1 MDATDKVIV
10 FHSLDDLKEAIS
22 VDVKSHDVL
31 AQRYCVRFIMLNNFD
46 AFRELT
52 KFLVLELGVE
62 KFDLEKLALGSDK
75 TIDID
80 TLSDAVRNLKVSSIV
95 TPFSELARF
104 FKEDEFKGFFNDII
118 LSEDIAHPQKRIY
131 IPIIGLHNR
140 FTDFLKSFGRIEESA
155 PIWQYYTPKDDKV
168 MVYVSKFKNYT
179 IPDKLNICSLPT
191 MRDWLSFWKKQA
203 PKDKI
208 LCGASPILNRWPNAK
223 PDSIFTFQSVD
234 NSHKFITD
242 FLEISLPIEYK
253 ESELEYWD
261 AMLQNIDKNSAQ
273 LFDFPSYV
281 EDLFNRKTITAND
294 ILLLWAEDETLA
306 YERWLLKA
314 YALAYKG
321 DELSGY
327 MRDVLHEIDDFKI
340 ANTLFV
346 NLTERIFY
354 MTNAERLQN
363 FDSRKY
369 IMLSQREL
377 FRTLVPEEHQSWIK
391 NHIIEIAQK
400 DDNLSQAKRLC
411 TATFDFEKILFLGW
425 YVLRAEKDFGLSYL
439 KEFYPDLAGYLTAYE
454 SVATKVTA
462 SWAADYLERFRRAKM
477 VDNYTEELK
486 EIVEERNASAESF
499 YNWYYSFQ
507 NSHDLL
513 NEIQNGQVY
522 PIDKI
527 YWVDGL
533 GAEFIP
539 FIHYLLE
546 NSQSSYETVLSQIAR
561 TTIPSNTH
569 LNSFDVDNH
578 LIFKLNAL
586 DELAHEGHYQK
597 YATLVAE
604 LETVKAVIHKILDD
618 NKVGKHTIAIVSDHG
633 LSSMSRKCDSLKI
646 DSKTKHEGRYVPLA
660 DDCTMVSDIDFVVHE
675 NERDHKKYK
684 VALRHQSLGVKPTH
698 EVHGGATPEEV
709 LVPFIVISNDDASK
723 SLKYTIVPVEAKVP
737 ISDRKVAFKIIPE
750 PQSSKAIFNGQE
762 IALIRHG
769 MQWEGIISNATEG
782 KHHITVIPF
791 RGKPVQLEIEFFGM
805 GFSSG
810 LDLDDF

>member
-22 VDVKSHDVL
+22 VDVKSRDVL

-52 KFLVLELGVE
+52 KFLVMELGVE
-62 KFDLEKLALGSDK
+62 KFDLEKLALGPDK

-80 TLSDAVRNLKVSSIV
+80 TLSDAVRSLKFSSIV

-104 FKEDEFKGFFNDII
+104 LKEDEFKGFFNDII

-155 PIWQYYTPKDDKV
+155 PIWQYYTPKNDKV
-168 MVYVSKFKNYT
+168 MVYVSKFKDYT
-179 IPDKLNICSLPT
+179 IPDKFNICSLPT
-191 MRDWLSFWKKQA
+191 MHDWLSFWKKQA

-208 LCGASPILNRWPNAK
+208 LCGASPILNRWPNSK
-223 PDSIFTFQSVD
+223 PDSIFTFQPVD
-234 NSHKFITD
+234 NSHEFITD

-253 ESELEYWD
+253 DDELEYWND
-261 AMLQNIDKNSAQ
+261 LLQGIGKNAAQ
-273 LFDFPSYV
+273 MFDFPRYV
-281 EDLFNRKTITAND
+281 EDLFNRKTITVND
-294 ILLLWAEDETLA
+294 ILSFWAEDGTPA
-306 YERWLLKA
+306 YGRWLLKA
-314 YALAYKG
+314 YALTCKEN
-321 DELSGY
+321 ELSGY
-327 MRDVLHEIDDFKI
+327 MRNILQGIDDFKI

-346 NLTERIFY
+346 NLTEQIFY
-354 MTNAERLQN
+354 MTYAERLQN
-363 FDSRKY
+363 FDSRKD
-369 IMLSQREL
+369 IMRSQRDL

-391 NHIIEIAQK
+391 EHIIEITQK
-400 DDNLSQAKRLC
+400 DDSLSQAKRLC
-411 TATFDFEKILFLGW
+411 TATFDFEKALFLGW
-425 YVLRAEKDFGLSYL
+425 YVLRAEKDFDLSHL
-439 KEFYPDLAGYLTAYE
+439 KEYYPDLTGYLTPFEAVE
-454 SVATKVTA
+454 TKVPA
-462 SWAADYLERFRRAKM
+462 LWAADYLRQFRWAKM
-477 VDNYTEELK
+477 ADNYTDELK
-486 EIVEERNASAESF
+486 NIVDERNASADSF

-507 NSHDLL
+507 DSHDLL
-513 NEIQNGQVY
+513 SEIQYGQVY
-522 PIDKI
+522 SIDKI

-546 NSQSSYETVLSQIAR
+546 NSQSGYEAVLSQIAR

-569 LNSFDVDNH
+569 LNSFNVDNH
-578 LIFKLNAL
+578 FIFKLSAL

-597 YATLVAE
+597 YTTLVAE
-604 LETVKAVIHKILDD
+604 LETVKAVIYKILDD
-618 NKVGKHTIAIVSDHG
+618 NKVGKYTIAIVSDHG
-633 LSSMSRKCDSLKI
+633 LSAMSRKCDSLKI

-684 VALRHQSLGVKPTH
+684 VALRHQSLGIKPTH

-723 SLKYTIVPVEAKVP
+723 PLKYTVTPVEVKVP
-737 ISDRKVAFKIIPE
+737 ISDKKVAFMIIPE
-750 PQSSKAIFNGQE
+750 PQSAKAIFNGQE
-762 IALIRHG
+762 IALARHG
-769 MQWEGIISNATEG
+769 MQWEGIFSNATEG
-782 KHHITVIPF
+782 KHYITVIPF
-791 RGKPVQLEIEFFGM
+791 RGKSAQLKIEFFGM
-805 GFSSG
+805 SFGSG

>member
-10 FHSLDDLKEAIS
+10 FYSLDDLKEAIS
-22 VDVKSHDVL
+22 VDIKSHDVL

-168 MVYVSKFKNYT
+168 MVYVSRFKNYT

-261 AMLQNIDKNSAQ
+261 AMLQNIGKNAAQ

-321 DELSGY
+321 DELSSY

-369 IMLSQREL
+369 IMQSLREL
-377 FRTLVPEEHQSWIK
+377 FRTLVPEEHQSWVK

-425 YVLRAEKDFGLSYL
+425 YVLRSEKDFGFSYL

-454 SVATKVTA
+454 SVATKVTV
-462 SWAADYLERFRRAKM
+462 SWATDYLERFRRAKM

-499 YNWYYSFQ
+499 YNWYYSFP
-507 NSHDLL
+507 NCHDLL
-513 NEIQNGQVY
+513 NEIQNGQIY
-522 PIDKI
+522 SIDKI

-546 NSQSSYETVLSQIAR
+546 NSQSSYEAILSQIAR

-578 LIFKLNAL
+578 LIFKLSAL

-604 LETVKAVIHKILDD
+604 LETVKAVIYKILDD

-660 DDCTMVSDIDFVVHE
+660 DNCTMVSDIDFVVHE

-684 VALRHQSLGVKPTH
+684 VALRHQSLGTKPTR

-750 PQSSKAIFNGQE
+750 PLSSKAIFNGQE

-769 MQWEGIISNATEG
+769 MQWEGIIPNATEG

-805 GFSSG
+805 GFNSS

>member
-62 KFDLEKLALGSDK
+62 KFDLEKLALGPDK

-155 PIWQYYTPKDDKV
+155 PIWQYYMPKDDKV
-168 MVYVSKFKNYT
+168 MVYVSKFKDYT

-261 AMLQNIDKNSAQ
+261 AMLQNIGKNAAQ

-281 EDLFNRKTITAND
+281 ENLFNRKTITAND
-294 ILLLWAEDETLA
+294 ILLLWAEDETPA

-321 DELSGY
+321 DELSSY

-369 IMLSQREL
+369 IMQSLREL
-377 FRTLVPEEHQSWIK
+377 FRTLVPEEHQSWVR

-425 YVLRAEKDFGLSYL
+425 YVLRSEKDFGFSYL

-454 SVATKVTA
+454 SVATKVTV

-499 YNWYYSFQ
+499 YNWYYSFP
-507 NSHDLL
+507 NSQDLL
-513 NEIQNGQVY
+513 NEIQNGQIY
-522 PIDKI
+522 SIDKI

-546 NSQSSYETVLSQIAR
+546 NSQSNYEAILSQIAR

-578 LIFKLNAL
+578 LIFKLSAL

-597 YATLVAE
+597 YTTLVAE
-604 LETVKAVIHKILDD
+604 LETVKAVIYKILDD

-660 DDCTMVSDIDFVVHE
+660 DDCTMVSDLDFVIHE

-723 SLKYTIVPVEAKVP
+723 PLKYTIVPVEAKVP
-737 ISDRKVAFKIIPE
+737 ISERKVAFKIIPE
-750 PQSSKAIFNGQE
+750 PRSSKVIFNGQE
-762 IALIRHG
+762 TVLIRHG
-769 MQWEGIISNATEG
+769 MQWEGIIPNATEG

-805 GFSSG
+805 GFSSD
-810 LDLDDF
+810 LDLDNF

>member
-1 MDATDKVIV
+1 MYATYKVIV

-191 MRDWLSFWKKQA
+191 MRDWLCFGKKQA

-261 AMLQNIDKNSAQ
+261 AMLQNIGKNAAQ

-281 EDLFNRKTITAND
+281 EDLFNRKMITAND

-369 IMLSQREL
+369 IMQSQREL

-439 KEFYPDLAGYLTAYE
+439 
-454 SVATKVTA
+454 
-462 SWAADYLERFRRAKM
+462 
-477 VDNYTEELK
+477 
-486 EIVEERNASAESF
+486 
-499 YNWYYSFQ
+499 
-507 NSHDLL
+507 
-513 NEIQNGQVY
+513 
-522 PIDKI
+522 
-527 YWVDGL
+527 
-533 GAEFIP
+533 
-539 FIHYLLE
+539 
-546 NSQSSYETVLSQIAR
+546 
-561 TTIPSNTH
+561 
-569 LNSFDVDNH
+569 
-578 LIFKLNAL
+578 
-586 DELAHEGHYQK
+586 
-597 YATLVAE
+597 
-604 LETVKAVIHKILDD
+604 
-618 NKVGKHTIAIVSDHG
+618 
-633 LSSMSRKCDSLKI
+633 
-646 DSKTKHEGRYVPLA
+646 
-660 DDCTMVSDIDFVVHE
+660 
-675 NERDHKKYK
+675 
-684 VALRHQSLGVKPTH
+684 
-698 EVHGGATPEEV
+698 
-709 LVPFIVISNDDASK
+709 
-723 SLKYTIVPVEAKVP
+723 
-737 ISDRKVAFKIIPE
+737 
-750 PQSSKAIFNGQE
+750 
-762 IALIRHG
+762 
-769 MQWEGIISNATEG
+769 
-782 KHHITVIPF
+782 
-791 RGKPVQLEIEFFGM
+791 
-805 GFSSG
+805 
-810 LDLDDF
+810 

>member
-62 KFDLEKLALGSDK
+62 KFDLEKLALGPDK

-155 PIWQYYTPKDDKV
+155 PIWQYYMPKDDKV

-261 AMLQNIDKNSAQ
+261 AMLQNIGKNAAQ

-321 DELSGY
+321 DELSSY

-369 IMLSQREL
+369 IMQSQREL

-425 YVLRAEKDFGLSYL
+425 YVLRSEKDFGFSYL

-454 SVATKVTA
+454 SVATKVTV
-462 SWAADYLERFRRAKM
+462 SWAADYLERLRRAKM

-499 YNWYYSFQ
+499 YNWYYSFP

-513 NEIQNGQVY
+513 NEIQNGQIY
-522 PIDKI
+522 SIDKI

-546 NSQSSYETVLSQIAR
+546 NSQSSYEAILSQIAR

-578 LIFKLNAL
+578 LIFKLSAL

-604 LETVKAVIHKILDD
+604 LETVKAVIYKILDD

-646 DSKTKHEGRYVPLA
+646 DSKTKHEGRYVSLA

-723 SLKYTIVPVEAKVP
+723 PLKYTIVPVEAKVP

-750 PQSSKAIFNGQE
+750 PQSSKVIFNGQE
-762 IALIRHG
+762 IILTRHG

-782 KHHITVIPF
+782 KHHIPVIPF

-810 LDLDDF
+810 LDLYDF

>member
-1 MDATDKVIV
+1 M
-10 FHSLDDLKEAIS
+10 
-22 VDVKSHDVL
+22 
-31 AQRYCVRFIMLNNFD
+31 
-46 AFRELT
+46 
-52 KFLVLELGVE
+52 
-62 KFDLEKLALGSDK
+62 
-75 TIDID
+75 
-80 TLSDAVRNLKVSSIV
+80 
-95 TPFSELARF
+95 
-104 FKEDEFKGFFNDII
+104 
-118 LSEDIAHPQKRIY
+118 
-131 IPIIGLHNR
+131 
-140 FTDFLKSFGRIEESA
+140 
-155 PIWQYYTPKDDKV
+155 
-168 MVYVSKFKNYT
+168 
-179 IPDKLNICSLPT
+179 
-191 MRDWLSFWKKQA
+191 
-203 PKDKI
+203 
-208 LCGASPILNRWPNAK
+208 
-223 PDSIFTFQSVD
+223 
-234 NSHKFITD
+234 
-242 FLEISLPIEYK
+242 
-253 ESELEYWD
+253 
-261 AMLQNIDKNSAQ
+261 
-273 LFDFPSYV
+273 
-281 EDLFNRKTITAND
+281 
-294 ILLLWAEDETLA
+294 LWAEDETLA

-369 IMLSQREL
+369 IMQSQREL

>member
-22 VDVKSHDVL
+22 TDVKSRDVL
-31 AQRYCVRFIMLNNFD
+31 AQRYCVRFIMLNSFD

-52 KFLVLELGVE
+52 KFLVMELGVE
-62 KFDLEKLALGSDK
+62 NFDLEILALGYDK

-80 TLSDAVRNLKVSSIV
+80 TLSDAVRSLKVSSIV

-140 FTDFLKSFGRIEESA
+140 FTDFLKTFGRIEESA
-155 PIWQYYTPKDDKV
+155 PIWQYYALKDDKV
-168 MVYVSKFKNYT
+168 MVYVSKFKDYT

-191 MRDWLSFWKKQA
+191 MHDWLSFWKKQA

-208 LCGASPILNRWPNAK
+208 LCGASPILNRWKNSK
-223 PDSIFTFQSVD
+223 PDSIFTFLPVD
-234 NSHKFITD
+234 NSHEFITN

-253 ESELEYWD
+253 ASELKYWD
-261 AMLQNIDKNSAQ
+261 DLLQSIGKNAAQ
-273 LFDFPSYV
+273 TFDFPRYV
-281 EDLFNRKTITAND
+281 EDLFNRKNITGND
-294 ILLLWAEDETLA
+294 ILSLWAEAKTPA
-306 YERWLLKA
+306 YGRWLLKA
-314 YALAYKG
+314 YALAYKEN
-321 DELSGY
+321 ELTGY
-327 MRDVLHEIDDFKI
+327 MRDILQDIDDFKI

-346 NLTERIFY
+346 NLAEQIFY
-354 MTNAERLQN
+354 MPHAERLQN
-363 FDSRKY
+363 FASRND
-369 IMLSQREL
+369 IMQVQRDL
-377 FRTLVPEEHQSWIK
+377 FRALVPLEHQDWIK
-391 NHIIEIAQK
+391 EHIIEIAQK

-411 TATFDFEKILFLGW
+411 TATFDFEKALFVGW
-425 YVLRAEKDFGLSYL
+425 YILRAEKDFNFSHL
-439 KEFYPDLAGYLTAYE
+439 KDYYPDLAGYLTPFEA
-454 SVATKVTA
+454 VATKVSA
-462 SWAADYLERFRRAKM
+462 SWAADYLEQFRRAKIA
-477 VDNYTEELK
+477 DNYTEELK
-486 EIVEERNASAESF
+486 TIVNECNANANSF

-507 NSHDLL
+507 ESHDLL
-513 NEIQNGQVY
+513 SEIRHEQVY
-522 PIDKI
+522 PVDKI

-539 FIHYLLE
+539 FIHYLFE
-546 NSQSSYETVLSQIAR
+546 NLQSDYAPVLSQIVR

-578 LIFKLNAL
+578 SVFKLSAL
-586 DELAHEGHYQK
+586 DELAHKGHYQK
-597 YATLVAE
+597 YMTLIAE
-604 LETVKAVIHKILDD
+604 LETVKDVICKILDE

-633 LSSMSRKCDSLKI
+633 LSAMSRKCDSLKS
-646 DSKTKHEGRYVPLA
+646 DSTTKHEGRYVPLA
-660 DDCTMVSDIDFVVHE
+660 DDCMTVSDIDFVVHE

-684 VALRHQSLGVKPTH
+684 VALRHQSLGTKPTH

-723 SLKYTIVPVEAKVP
+723 PLKYSVAPVEAKVP
-737 ISDRKVAFKIIPE
+737 ISDKKIVFKIIPE
-750 PQSSKAIFNGQE
+750 PQSAKVIFNGQE
-762 IALIRHG
+762 IVLTRHC
-769 MQWEGIISNATEG
+769 MQWEGFFPNATEG

-791 RGKPVQLEIEFFGM
+791 RGKPTQLEIEFFGM
-805 GFSSG
+805 GFSSD

>member
-22 VDVKSHDVL
+22 TDVKSHDVL
-31 AQRYCVRFIMLNNFD
+31 AQRYCVRFIMLNCFD

-52 KFLVLELGVE
+52 KFLIRELGVK
-62 KFDLEKLALGSDK
+62 KFDLETLALGPDK

-80 TLSDAVRNLKVSSIV
+80 TLSDAVRSLKVSSIV

-104 FKEDEFKGFFNDII
+104 FKESEFKGFFNDII

-131 IPIIGLHNR
+131 IHIIGLHNR

-168 MVYVSKFKNYT
+168 MVYVSKFKDYI
-179 IPDKLNICSLPT
+179 IPDKLNICSLTT

-208 LCGASPILNRWPNAK
+208 LCGASPILNRWQNAK
-223 PDSIFTFQSVD
+223 PDSIFTFQPVD
-234 NSHKFITD
+234 NSHEFITD

-253 ESELEYWD
+253 EDELEYWD
-261 AMLQNIDKNSAQ
+261 DLLQSIGKNAAQ
-273 LFDFPSYV
+273 MFDFSQYV
-281 EDLFNRKTITAND
+281 EDLFNRKTITVND
-294 ILLLWAEDETLA
+294 ILSFWADDGTPA
-306 YERWLLKA
+306 YGRWLLKA
-314 YALAYKG
+314 YALTYKEN
-321 DELSGY
+321 ELSGY
-327 MRDVLHEIDDFKI
+327 MRNILQEIDDFKI

-346 NLTERIFY
+346 NFTEQIFY

-363 FDSRKY
+363 FDSRKN
-369 IMLSQREL
+369 IMQSQRDL
-377 FRTLVPEEHQSWIK
+377 FRALVPEEHQSWLK
-391 NHIIEIAQK
+391 EHIIEIAQK
-400 DDNLSQAKRLC
+400 DDSLSQAKRIC
-411 TATFDFEKILFLGW
+411 TATFDFEKVLFLGW
-425 YVLRAEKDFGLSYL
+425 YVLMAEKDFGLSHL
-439 KEFYPDLAGYLTAYE
+439 KDFYPDLTGYLTPFEA
-454 SVATKVTA
+454 VATKVPA
-462 SWAADYLERFRRAKM
+462 SWVADYLQQFRRAKM
-477 VDNYTEELK
+477 ADNYTDELK
-486 EIVEERNASAESF
+486 AIVDERNASADSF

-507 NSHDLL
+507 DSHDLL
-513 NEIQNGQVY
+513 SEIQHNKVY

-546 NSQSSYETVLSQIAR
+546 NSQSGYEAVLSQIAR

-569 LNSFDVDNH
+569 LNSFDVNNH

-646 DSKTKHEGRYVPLA
+646 DSKTKHEGRYAPLA
-660 DDCTMVSDIDFVVHE
+660 DDCTMVSDINFVVHE

-723 SLKYTIVPVEAKVP
+723 FLKYTIVPVEAKVP